1 MSQQGNIG
9 GEGHKG
15 SGENEGLDT
24 SDAIRIRYNE
34 GKTFEILVEPEPA
47 KKAKLEGKEFDM
59 PRLMFVQEVFTN
71 AQKGERASPDEL
83 EREFGTKQVM
93 EAAKKVFEKGNMQL
107 TTEQKAEMREDKH
120 KQVVNMI
127 ARRVQNP
134 KTHNPHPP
142 ERVENALD
150 EAGFNAYAFQDVE
163 EQFEEAIEAIRPI
176 IPVSLDKKT
185 VAIKIPSDQAGR
197 AYDTLQQKTDILE
210 EQWGD
215 NFYAKIRVPAGI
227 LTEVM
232 EEIQEMTGGDS
243 EVKEEI

>member
-1 MSQQGNIG
+1 MSQQGNVG

-15 SGENEGLDT
+15 SGEKEGIDT
-24 SDAIRIRYNE
+24 SEAIRIRYE
-34 GKTFEILVEPEPA
+34 GDKTFEILVEPEPA
-47 KKAKLEGKEFDM
+47 KKSKLEGEEFDM
-59 PRLMFVQEVFTN
+59 PRLMFVQEVFTD

-93 EAAKKVFEKGNMQL
+93 EAAEEIFEKGDMQL

-134 KTHNPHPP
+134 KTGNPHPP
-142 ERVENALD
+142 ERVENALE
-150 EAGFNAYAFQDVE
+150 EAGFNADAFKDIE
-163 EQFEEAIEAIRPI
+163 EQFEEAIDAIRPI
-176 IPVSLDKKT
+176 IPVSLEEKT
-185 VAIKIPSDQAGR
+185 VAVKIPSDKAGK
-197 AYDTLQQKTDILE
+197 AYDVLQRKTEVLE

-215 NFYAKIRVPAGI
+215 DFYAKIRVPAGI

-232 EEIQEMTGGDS
+232 EEIQKLTGGES
-243 EVKEEI
+243 EVKEEV